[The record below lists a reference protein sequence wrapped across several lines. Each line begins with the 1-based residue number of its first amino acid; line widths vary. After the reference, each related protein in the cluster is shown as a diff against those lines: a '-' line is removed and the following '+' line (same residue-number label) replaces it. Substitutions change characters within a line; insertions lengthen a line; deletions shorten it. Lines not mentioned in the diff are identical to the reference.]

1 LYLTDRLT
9 PYLALSAASGLIL
22 LEHAEGVTVEEI
34 RAKTGAPFRLS
45 PDLRVMQQEA
55 VRGAEDH
62 ELAEDEHAI
71 EINHHAVR
79 AVATKL
85 SSLTAPV
92 ITTVPAALVA

>member
-1 LYLTDRLT
+1 
-9 PYLALSAASGLIL
+9 
-22 LEHAEGVTVEEI
+22 VEEI

-45 PDLRVMQQEA
+45 PELRIMQQEA

-79 AVATKL
+79 GVVKNLVPNAA
-85 SSLTAPV
+85 APA
-92 ITTVPAALVA
+92 PASASASA